1 MVGPVRRHLRGYMRP
16 RNARVSLPPCGRP
29 YCGSAGCACWCA
41 QPFAPPPCDR
51 LCRCA
56 SRARR
61 RRPGA
66 VRAPAGPASAPSCR
80 RAPPPAAVRASG
92 RRACVRR
99 CHAAACRACRFP
111 SPWPSIPPVG
121 SVSPLPA
128 RRLNGTWTVL
138 QRREEIG
145 SLQVAPR
152 VLVAWPPGEESRM
165 AKPRGKR
172 IKEQPKEAAT
182 AAAAAIAG
190 VAAAGGKLA
199 WGKLSGRGEEPS
211 RAYRLHEREY
221 VPDGLRRVARGQLE
235 CGLEDLDGEPS
246 DNLDQ
251 AVHESRKRLKRL
263 RATLRLGRGGI
274 DQDTYKAENAAFR
287 DAGRRL
293 AGPRDAAVLVE
304 TLDELTQRFADEL
317 RLEDTTPLR
326 ERLVRDHERQAN
338 ALRKDESALESVRGE
353 LDRGRARTAAW

>member
-1 MVGPVRRHLRGYMRP
+1 MAP
-16 RNARVSLPPCGRP
+16 GR
-29 YCGSAGCACWCA
+29 C
-41 QPFAPPPCDR
+41 
-51 LCRCA
+51 
-56 SRARR
+56 SRA
-61 RRPGA
+61 
-66 VRAPAGPASAPSCR
+66 
-80 RAPPPAAVRASG
+80 
-92 RRACVRR
+92 
-99 CHAAACRACRFP
+99 
-111 SPWPSIPPVG
+111 
-121 SVSPLPA
+121 A
-128 RRLNGTWTVL
+128 R
-138 QRREEIG
+138 QIG
-145 SLQVAPR
+145 SLQVAAR
-152 VLVAWPPGEESRM
+152 ALFAWPTGEESHV
-165 AKPRGKR
+165 AKPRRKR
-172 IKEQPKEAAT
+172 ITGQPKEAAA

-199 WGKLSGRGEEPS
+199 WDKLSGRGEDPS

-235 CGLEDLDGEPS
+235 CGLEDLDGEPT

-251 AVHESRKRLKRL
+251 AVHETRKRLKRL

-274 DQDTYKAENAAFR
+274 GQDTYKAENAAFR

-304 TLDELTQRFADEL
+304 TLDELTKRFADEL